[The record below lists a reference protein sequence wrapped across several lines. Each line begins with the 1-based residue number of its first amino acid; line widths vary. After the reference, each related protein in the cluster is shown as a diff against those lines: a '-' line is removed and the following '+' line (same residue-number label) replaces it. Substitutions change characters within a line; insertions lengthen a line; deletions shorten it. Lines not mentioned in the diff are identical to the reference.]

1 MKTLIAVAVTALLA
15 AGFALALVLWGRWS
29 RGRALNA
36 AQRVL
41 KNSGFSLL
49 SQFAIKALDFL
60 FALYMLRAL
69 GASGAGQYRYAVL
82 VWLLLKTFTDFG
94 LGTRVT
100 QEIAAHPDEPEHAGV
115 LLGRATLLRLVLLA
129 AFALPFALYLALS
142 LATGGIGQVEAL
154 TVAVLALSIVP
165 TTYTDSATS
174 VFNGQERFEIPAA
187 VAMLGA
193 LIGLALRVAVLV
205 MGWGPVGLALVAL
218 IANVLTGIPIALIV
232 RRLGVQPVWS
242 LSVGAARALLR
253 AGWPLLV
260 NALLASLFFQVDI
273 IILRP
278 LKGEAAVGLYGVSYQ
293 IINTLLIVSS
303 TFTLALF
310 PQLTRQAT
318 GDRAALARTYAL
330 ALRVLLLIALPAATA
345 ITLLASALVRL
356 IAGAGFLPGAA
367 DALRLTIWLLPFS
380 FVNGVTQY
388 VLIALGLQ
396 RRMTWA
402 FAVTVAFNVAANL
415 VFVPMFSYRASAV
428 ISVLSEVVLLVPFA
442 VWVGQALGPVSL
454 PRLSWQPGVA
464 SVALALSAW
473 AVGWRLGSGAWTGV
487 TVGAVVY
494 VAVLLA
500 LGTFGPQERALARR
514 LVGSRQ

>member
-1 MKTLIAVAVTALLA
+1 MKTLIAIAIAALLA
-15 AGFALALVLWGRWS
+15 VGFVVALVGWERWS
-29 RGRALNA
+29 RGRAVTA

-41 KNSGFSLL
+41 KNSTFSLL
-49 SQFAIKALDFL
+49 SQFAIKGLDFL

-69 GASGAGQYRYAVL
+69 GARGAGEYRTAIVI
-82 VWLLLKTFTDFG
+82 WLLLKTFTDFG

-100 QEIAAHPDEPEHAGV
+100 QEIAAHAERAGL
-115 LLGRATLLRLVLLA
+115 LLGRATLLRLVLLL
-129 AFALPFALYLALS
+129 AFAPPFAVYLVLS
-142 LATGGIGQVEAL
+142 LVTGGIGQVEAL
-154 TVAVLALSIVP
+154 TVAVLALSILP
-165 TTYTDSATS
+165 TTFTDSATS

-193 LIGLALRVAVLV
+193 VIGLGLRVAVL
-205 MGWGPVGLALVAL
+205 MAGWGPVGLALVAL
-218 IANVLTGIPIALIV
+218 IANLLTAVPIALIV
-232 RRLGVQPVWS
+232 RRLGVRAQWS
-242 LSVGAARALLR
+242 LSRGAATTLLR

-273 IILRP
+273 LILRP
-278 LKGEAAVGLYGVSYQ
+278 LKGETAVGLYGVSYQ

-318 GDRAALARTYAL
+318 TDHAALARTYTL
-330 ALRVLLLIALPAATA
+330 AVRVLLLIALPAATA
-345 ITLLASALVRL
+345 ITLLAPEIVLL
-356 IAGAGFLPGAA
+356 IAGPNFLPGGA

-415 VFVPMFSYRASAV
+415 VFVPLFSYRASAV
-428 ISVLSEVVLLVPFA
+428 LSVLSEVVLLIPFA
-442 VWVGQALGPVSL
+442 LWIRQSLAPVPL
-454 PRLSWQPGVA
+454 LRLAWQPAVA
-464 SVALALSAW
+464 SLAFALSAW
-473 AVGWRLGSGAWTGV
+473 AIGWRIGAGAWAGV
-487 TVGAVVY
+487 AVGAMVY
-494 VAVLLA
+494 VVALLA

-514 LVGSRQ
+514 LVGSREA

>member
-1 MKTLIAVAVTALLA
+1 LVARLKEESQKRPCLVKKSVTT
-15 AGFALALVLWGRWS
+15 VS
-29 RGRALNA
+29 A

-41 KNSGFSLL
+41 KNSTVSLL
-49 SQFAIKALDFL
+49 SQFAIKGLDFL

-69 GASGAGQYRYAVL
+69 GDKGAGAYRTAIVI
-82 VWLLLKTFTDFG
+82 WLLLKTFTDFG

-100 QEIAAHPDEPEHAGV
+100 QEVAAHAERAGL
-115 LLGRATLLRLVLLA
+115 LLGRATLLRLVLLL
-129 AFALPFALYLALS
+129 AFAPPFALYLALS

-165 TTYTDSATS
+165 TTFTDSATS
-174 VFNGQERFEIPAA
+174 VFNGQEWFEIPAA

-193 LIGLALRVAVLV
+193 LIGLGLRVAVL
-205 MGWGPVGLALVAL
+205 MAGWGPVGLALVAL
-218 IANVLTGIPIALIV
+218 ITNLLTAVPIVLIV
-232 RRLGVQPVWS
+232 RQLGLRAEWS
-242 LSVGAARALLR
+242 LSRGAATALLR

-273 IILRP
+273 LILRP
-278 LKGEAAVGLYGVSYQ
+278 LQGEVAVGLYGVSYQ

-318 GDRAALARTYAL
+318 TDRAALFRTYTL
-330 ALRVLLLIALPAATA
+330 AVRVLLLIALPAATA
-345 ITLLASALVRL
+345 VTLLAPEIVRL
-356 IAGAGFLPGAA
+356 IAGPTFLPGAA

-402 FAVTVAFNVAANL
+402 FAAAVAFNVVANL
-415 VFVPMFSYRASAV
+415 VFVPLFSYRASAAL
-428 ISVLSEVVLLVPFA
+428 SVLSEVVLLIPFA
-442 VWVGQALGPVSL
+442 VWVGQSLTPVPL
-454 PRLSWQPGVA
+454 LRLAWQPVVA
-464 SVALALSAW
+464 SVALALSARVIGGHIGAGVW
-473 AVGWRLGSGAWTGV
+473 AGVIVGLA
-487 TVGAVVY
+487 VY
-494 VAVLLA
+494 VVALLA
-500 LGTFGPQERALARR
+500 LGTFGPQERALARQ
-514 LVGSRQ
+514 LVGRHEA

>member
-1 MKTLIAVAVTALLA
+1 MKTLIATIIAALLA
-15 AGFALALVLWGRWS
+15 VGFVVALIGWQRWS
-29 RGRALNA
+29 SGRAVNA

-41 KNSGFSLL
+41 KNSSFSLL
-49 SQFAIKALDFL
+49 SQFAIKGLDFL

-69 GASGAGQYRYAVL
+69 GAAGAGEYRIAVTI
-82 VWLLLKTFTDFG
+82 WLLLKTFTDFG

-100 QEIAAHPDEPEHAGV
+100 QEIAAHTERAGV
-115 LLGRATLLRLVLLA
+115 LLGRATLLRLVLLF
-129 AFALPFALYLALS
+129 AFAPPFAVYLGIS
-142 LATGGIGQVEAL
+142 LATGGIGRVETL
-154 TVAVLALSIVP
+154 TIAVLALSILP

-193 LIGLALRVAVLV
+193 VIGLGLRVAVL
-205 MGWGPVGLALVAL
+205 MAGWGPVGLALVAL
-218 IANVLTGIPIALIV
+218 VANLLTAIPIILIV
-232 RRLGVQPVWS
+232 QRLGVRPEWS
-242 LSVGAARALLR
+242 LSRGAATELLR

-260 NALLASLFFQVDI
+260 NALLASLFFQVDV

-278 LKGEAAVGLYGVSYQ
+278 LQGEAAVGLYGVSYQ

-318 GDRAALARTYAL
+318 TDRAALTRTYIL
-330 ALRVLLLIALPAATA
+330 AVRVLLLIALPAATA
-345 ITLLASALVRL
+345 ITLLAPEIVRL

-388 VLIALGLQ
+388 VLIALGMQ

-402 FAVTVAFNVAANL
+402 FAVTVVFNIAANL
-415 VFVPMFSYRASAV
+415 VFVPLFSYRASAAL
-428 ISVLSEVVLLVPFA
+428 SVLSEVVLLVPFA
-442 VWVGQALGPVSL
+442 FWVGQSLAPVPLLRVSWQPAVASAALALTAWAIGWRIGAGVWVGVS
-454 PRLSWQPGVA
+454 
-464 SVALALSAW
+464 
-473 AVGWRLGSGAWTGV
+473 VGIA
-487 TVGAVVY
+487 VY
-494 VAVLLA
+494 VVALLA

-514 LVGSRQ
+514 LVSGQ